1 MKRNPITL
9 ITAAVLVLIFGFM
22 LFTFQVRQTEV
33 AVVTTFGSYSR
44 SIVNPGWQ
52 PRLPWPI
59 QKVYEFD
66 NRIQTLER
74 KFDQIFTRD
83 EVPLLVSVYVG
94 WRIADP
100 KVFLESFNGDVTR
113 AEQILE
119 PIVRNAK
126 SGVIGRHAFSDLI
139 STNRAELKFDEIEKE
154 MLDGIQAQAKKT
166 YGIQIEL
173 LGIKRLGLPQSTT
186 SKVFERM
193 RAERQQLVSVYQSE
207 GARAAKEITANANVE
222 ANKILAGAKAEAIR
236 ITGEAERKAAEYY
249 SEFEKN
255 PRLAVFLFQL
265 KAMEDSLKE
274 RAYLILG
281 PQTPPFNLLNS
292 ATNSGVFAPTPHP

>member
-9 ITAAVLVLIFGFM
+9 ITAVVLVLIFGFM

-33 AVVTTFGSYSR
+33 AVVTTFGKFSR
-44 SIVNPGWQ
+44 SITNAGWQ
-52 PRLPWPI
+52 GRLPWPI

-66 NRIQTLER
+66 NRIQPFER

-83 EVPLLVSVYVG
+83 QVPLLVSVYIG

-100 KVFLESFNGDVTR
+100 KLFLEGFNGDVTR
-113 AEQILE
+113 AEQTLE
-119 PIVRNAK
+119 GIVRNSK
-126 SGVIGRHAFSDLI
+126 SGVIGQHTFSDLI
-139 STNRAELKFDEIEKE
+139 STNRTELKFDQIEKE
-154 MLDGIQAQAKKT
+154 MLEGIQAQARRT
-166 YGIQIEL
+166 YGIQIEI

-186 SKVFERM
+186 AKVFERM

-207 GARAAKEITANANVE
+207 GTRRAKEIRANADVE
-222 ANKILAGAKAEAIR
+222 YNEILAGAKAEAIR
-236 ITGEAERKAAEYY
+236 ITGEAERKAAESY

-255 PRLAVFLFQL
+255 PRLAIFLFQL
-265 KAMEDSLKE
+265 KAMEESLKE
-274 RAYLILG
+274 RTYLILG

-292 ATNSGVFAPTPHP
+292 ATNTGSFASPARK

>member
-9 ITAAVLVLIFGFM
+9 ITAVVLVLIFGFM

-33 AVVTTFGSYSR
+33 AVVTTFGEFSR
-44 SIVNPGWQ
+44 SITNAGWQ

-66 NRIQTLER
+66 NRIQPFER

-83 EVPLLVSVYVG
+83 QVPLLVSVYVG

-100 KVFLESFNGDVTR
+100 KIFLEGFNGDVSR
-113 AEQILE
+113 AEQTLE
-119 PIVRNAK
+119 GIVRNAK
-126 SGVIGRHAFSDLI
+126 SGVIGQHIFSDLI
-139 STNRAELKFDEIEKE
+139 STNRAQLKFDQIEKE
-154 MLDGIQAQAKKT
+154 MLEGIQAQARKT
-166 YGIQIEL
+166 YGIQIEI
-173 LGIKRLGLPQSTT
+173 LGIKRLGLPPNTT
-186 SKVFERM
+186 AKVFERM
-193 RAERQQLVSVYQSE
+193 RAERQQLVSAYQSE
-207 GARAAKEITANANVE
+207 GARAAKEIRANADVE
-222 ANKILAGAKAEAIR
+222 YNDILAVAKAEAIR

-249 SEFEKN
+249 PEFEKN

-265 KAMEDSLKE
+265 KAMEESLKD
-274 RAYLILG
+274 RTYLILG

-292 ATNSGVFAPTPHP
+292 ATNTSAFGTPQRR